1 MKKIILKQFGVELG
15 HAIVEDDKAQEQAA
29 IFLDNYK
36 GLPQRWTL
44 GKIGFENQVLE
55 EKKVIEQEYV
65 AAIPEVMDDQG
76 NIVQAAVPEVPEVSH
91 MEYFLEAEYTIEIQD
106 VTAQVNQ
113 AKQNEE
119 ALKYLAE
126 TDWYIIREMDSGVQ
140 CPTGIKQA
148 RSEARNKIV
157 R

>member
-1 MKKIILKQFGVELG
+1 MKKIILKQFGSELG
-15 HAIVEDDKAQEQAA
+15 HAIVEDDKAQEQSA

-36 GLPQRWTL
+36 GLAQRWAL

-65 AAIPEVMDDQG
+65 AAIPEVMDEQG

-91 MEYFLEAEYTIEIQD
+91 MEYFLEAEYTIEVID

-119 ALKYLAE
+119 ALNYLAD

-140 CPTGIKQA
+140 CPADIKQA
-148 RSEARNKIV
+148 RNEARARIV
-157 R
+157 K

>member
-1 MKKIILKQFGVELG
+1 MKKIILKQFAVELG
-15 HAIVEDDKAQEQAA
+15 HSIVEDDKAQEQSA

-36 GLPQRWTL
+36 GLPQRWAL

-55 EKKVIEQEYV
+55 EKKVIEQEYI
-65 AAIPEVMDDQG
+65 AAIAEVMDEQG

-113 AKQNEE
+113 QKQNEE

>member
-1 MKKIILKQFGVELG
+1 
-15 HAIVEDDKAQEQAA
+15 
-29 IFLDNYK
+29 
-36 GLPQRWTL
+36 
-44 GKIGFENQVLE
+44 
-55 EKKVIEQEYV
+55 
-65 AAIPEVMDDQG
+65 MDDQG

-140 CPTGIKQA
+140 CPTEIKQA

>member
-1 MKKIILKQFGVELG
+1 MKKIILKQFGSELG
-15 HAIVEDDKAQEQAA
+15 HAIVEDDKAQEQSA

-65 AAIPEVMDDQG
+65 AAIAEVMDEQG
-76 NIVQAAVPEVPEVSH
+76 NIVQSAVPEVPEVSH
-91 MEYFLEAEYTIEIQD
+91 MEYFLEAEYTIEILD
-106 VTAQVNQ
+106 VTAEMNQ
-113 AKQNEE
+113 EKQNKE

-126 TDWYIIREMDSGVQ
+126 TDWYIIREMDSGIQ
-140 CPTGIKQA
+140 CPGDVKQLRA
-148 RSEARNKIV
+148 EARAKV
-157 R
+157 VK

>member
-1 MKKIILKQFGVELG
+1 MKKIILKQFGLELG
-15 HAIVEDDKAQEQAA
+15 HAIVEDDKTQEQSS

-36 GLPQRWTL
+36 GLPQRWAL

-91 MEYFLEAEYTIEIQD
+91 MEYFLEAEYTIEVID

-113 AKQNEE
+113 QKQNEE

-140 CPTGIKQA
+140 CPADIKQA
-148 RSEARNKIV
+148 RNEARARIV
-157 R
+157 K

>member
-1 MKKIILKQFGVELG
+1 MKKIILKQFAVELG
-15 HAIVEDDKAQEQAA
+15 HSIVEDDKAQEQSA

-36 GLPQRWTL
+36 GLSQRWAL

-55 EKKVIEQEYV
+55 EKKVIEQEYI
-65 AAIPEVMDDQG
+65 AAIAEVMDEQG

-113 AKQNEE
+113 QKQNEE

-126 TDWYIIREMDSGVQ
+126 TDWYIIREMDSGIE
-140 CPTGIKQA
+140 CPGDVKQLRA
-148 RSEARNKIV
+148 EARAKV
-157 R
+157 VK